1 MVTMTEPRTYTIE
14 QAAKVLQVNQRTVNR
29 LLERGELRGV
39 KVGRLWRIPEEALNA
54 YLRGE
59 RPEENR

>member
-1 MVTMTEPRTYTIE
+1 MTAPRTYTIE
-14 QAAKVLQVNQRTVNR
+14 EVAKVLQVNQRTVNR

-39 KVGRLWRIPEEALNA
+39 KVGRLWRIPEAALDA

-59 RPEENR
+59 RPESGRGE